1 MVGRSKGPVLF
12 EFTFSFIGHSQY
24 GYHWGTFSR
33 EEQTTWCQQRIN
45 LEPAITVFFI
55 LCCIYFARE
64 LDLHDHVILQ
74 ALVAEPQNIHTH
86 FQSRI
91 SWTCLFQP
99 FIVRMIISFFEKD
112 ILGTYMA
119 DDAWN
124 LCNYLMGCWLVK
136 CFSFILYMLAW
147 VGCRGKVLTGEQRA
161 AYYASV
167 CFVCRILGLVTGRR
181 VPHGVWQR
189 QAEWLA
195 DGHSAVSLSRSARC

>member
-1 MVGRSKGPVLF
+1 MFGPPSEAFSSHSSNGTSVKCTSACPNDCAPLPHSNAHHILPLSAAHTHFPPRFLVVFSDVVGRSKGPVLF
-12 EFTFSFIGHSQY
+12 EFTFAFIGHSQY

-119 DDAWN
+119 DDA
-124 LCNYLMGCWLVK
+124 
-136 CFSFILYMLAW
+136 
-147 VGCRGKVLTGEQRA
+147 
-161 AYYASV
+161 
-167 CFVCRILGLVTGRR
+167 
-181 VPHGVWQR
+181 
-189 QAEWLA
+189 
-195 DGHSAVSLSRSARC
+195 

>member
-1 MVGRSKGPVLF
+1 MWLEGLRDLFCLSLPLPLLVIVSMGIIGALFQGRNKLHGVSKELTLSQPLLF
-12 EFTFSFIGHSQY
+12 
-24 GYHWGTFSR
+24 
-33 EEQTTWCQQRIN
+33 
-45 LEPAITVFFI
+45 FFI

-119 DDAWN
+119 DDA
-124 LCNYLMGCWLVK
+124 
-136 CFSFILYMLAW
+136 
-147 VGCRGKVLTGEQRA
+147 
-161 AYYASV
+161 
-167 CFVCRILGLVTGRR
+167 
-181 VPHGVWQR
+181 
-189 QAEWLA
+189 
-195 DGHSAVSLSRSARC
+195 